1 MEDFDKIYAE
11 YYSEVYKFVLTLCQN
26 HTLAEEIT
34 QESFFKALKSI
45 DSFNGNCKLSTWLCR
60 IARNTFYSY
69 TKKHNR
75 QVDYPLDIIL
85 SDVNIEEQFADKETA
100 YTIHKV
106 LHKLNEPYKEVFWLR
121 IFGELSF
128 AQIGA
133 LFEKTE
139 SWARVTYYRA
149 KIMIKEELQGLTLA
163 ELLEIYCRY
172 TLMMCAMK
180 KANRRYII
188 ICRSVKNAEVA
199 MNL

>member
-1 MEDFDKIYAE
+1 MEDFDRIYAE

-26 HTLAEEIT
+26 QTLAEEIT

-45 DSFNGNCKLSTWLCR
+45 DSFNGNCKISTWLCK

-75 QVDYPLDIIL
+75 QVDYPLDAIL
-85 SDVNIEEQFADKETA
+85 SDENIEEQFADKEIA
-100 YTIHKV
+100 YAIHKV

-149 KIMIKEELQGLTLA
+149 KIMIKEELQ
-163 ELLEIYCRY
+163 
-172 TLMMCAMK
+172 
-180 KANRRYII
+180 
-188 ICRSVKNAEVA
+188 
-199 MNL
+199 

>member
-1 MEDFDKIYAE
+1 MEDFDQIYAD
-11 YYSEVYKFVLTLCQN
+11 YYSEVYKFVLSLCQN
-26 HTLAEEIT
+26 HSLAEEIT

-45 DSFNGNCKLSTWLCR
+45 DSFNGNCKISTWLCK
-60 IARNTFYSY
+60 IARNTLFSY

-149 KIMIKEELQGLTLA
+149 KIMIKEELQ
-163 ELLEIYCRY
+163 
-172 TLMMCAMK
+172 
-180 KANRRYII
+180 
-188 ICRSVKNAEVA
+188 
-199 MNL
+199 

>member
-1 MEDFDKIYAE
+1 MGDFDKIYAE
-11 YYSEVYKFVLTLCQN
+11 YYSEVYKFVVSICQN
-26 HTLAEEIT
+26 PMLAEEIT

-45 DSFNGNCKLSTWLCR
+45 DSFNGNCKLSTWLCK
-60 IARNTFYSY
+60 IARNTLYSY

-75 QVDYPLDIIL
+75 QVDYPFDITI
-85 SDVNIEEQFADKETA
+85 SSENIEEQFADKETA
-100 YTIHKV
+100 YAIHKV

-149 KIMIKEELQGLTLA
+149 KIMIKEELL
-163 ELLEIYCRY
+163 
-172 TLMMCAMK
+172 
-180 KANRRYII
+180 
-188 ICRSVKNAEVA
+188 
-199 MNL
+199 

>member
-26 HTLAEEIT
+26 PTLAEDIT

-45 DSFNGNCKLSTWLCR
+45 DSFNGNCKLSTWLCK

-75 QVDYPLDIIL
+75 QVDYPLDAIL
-85 SDVNIEEQFADKETA
+85 SDENIEEQFADKEIA
-100 YTIHKV
+100 YAIHKV

-149 KIMIKEELQGLTLA
+149 KIMIKEELQ
-163 ELLEIYCRY
+163 
-172 TLMMCAMK
+172 
-180 KANRRYII
+180 
-188 ICRSVKNAEVA
+188 
-199 MNL
+199 

>member
-1 MEDFDKIYAE
+1 VEDFDKIYAE

-26 HTLAEEIT
+26 PTLAEEIT

-45 DSFNGNCKLSTWLCR
+45 DSFNGNCKLSTWLCK

-75 QVDYPLDIIL
+75 QVDYPLDAIL
-85 SDVNIEEQFADKETA
+85 SDENIEEQFADKEIA
-100 YTIHKV
+100 YAIHKV

-149 KIMIKEELQGLTLA
+149 KIMIKEELQ
-163 ELLEIYCRY
+163 
-172 TLMMCAMK
+172 
-180 KANRRYII
+180 
-188 ICRSVKNAEVA
+188 
-199 MNL
+199 

>member
-1 MEDFDKIYAE
+1 M
-11 YYSEVYKFVLTLCQN
+11 LTLCQN
-26 HTLAEEIT
+26 PTLAEEIT

-45 DSFNGNCKLSTWLCR
+45 DSFNGRCKLSTWLCK

-75 QVDYPLDIIL
+75 QVDYPLDAIL
-85 SDVNIEEQFADKETA
+85 SDENIEEQFADKEIA
-100 YTIHKV
+100 YAIHKV

-149 KIMIKEELQGLTLA
+149 KIMIKEELL
-163 ELLEIYCRY
+163 
-172 TLMMCAMK
+172 
-180 KANRRYII
+180 
-188 ICRSVKNAEVA
+188 
-199 MNL
+199 

>member
-1 MEDFDKIYAE
+1 MENFDRIYSE

-45 DSFNGNCKLSTWLCR
+45 DSFNGNCKLSTWLCK
-60 IARNTFYSY
+60 IAKNTYYSY
-69 TKKHNR
+69 AKKHNR

-85 SDVNIEEQFADKETA
+85 SDENIEEQFADKETA

-139 SWARVTYYRA
+139 NWARVTYYRA
-149 KIMIKEELQGLTLA
+149 KIMIKEEL
-163 ELLEIYCRY
+163 
-172 TLMMCAMK
+172 
-180 KANRRYII
+180 
-188 ICRSVKNAEVA
+188 
-199 MNL
+199 

>member
-26 HTLAEEIT
+26 PTLAEEIT
-34 QESFFKALKSI
+34 QDSFFKALKSI
-45 DSFNGNCKLSTWLCR
+45 DSFNGDCKLSTWLCK

-75 QVDYPLDIIL
+75 QVDYPLDAIL
-85 SDVNIEEQFADKETA
+85 SDENIEEQFADKEIA
-100 YTIHKV
+100 YAIHKV

-149 KIMIKEELQGLTLA
+149 KIMIKEELQ
-163 ELLEIYCRY
+163 
-172 TLMMCAMK
+172 
-180 KANRRYII
+180 
-188 ICRSVKNAEVA
+188 
-199 MNL
+199 

>member
-1 MEDFDKIYAE
+1 MEDFDQIYAD
-11 YYSEVYKFVLTLCQN
+11 YYSEVYKFVLSLCQN
-26 HTLAEEIT
+26 HSLAEEIT

-45 DSFNGNCKLSTWLCR
+45 DSFNGNCKLSTWLCK

-75 QVDYPLDIIL
+75 QVEYPLDAIL
-85 SDVNIEEQFADKETA
+85 SDENIEEQFADKEIA
-100 YTIHKV
+100 NAIHKV

-149 KIMIKEELQGLTLA
+149 KIMIKEELQ
-163 ELLEIYCRY
+163 
-172 TLMMCAMK
+172 
-180 KANRRYII
+180 
-188 ICRSVKNAEVA
+188 
-199 MNL
+199 

>member
-26 HTLAEEIT
+26 PTLAEEIT

-45 DSFNGNCKLSTWLCR
+45 DSFNGRCKLSTWLCK

-75 QVDYPLDIIL
+75 QVDYPLDAIL
-85 SDVNIEEQFADKETA
+85 SDENIEEQFADKEIA
-100 YTIHKV
+100 YAIHKA

-149 KIMIKEELQGLTLA
+149 KIMIKEELQ
-163 ELLEIYCRY
+163 
-172 TLMMCAMK
+172 
-180 KANRRYII
+180 
-188 ICRSVKNAEVA
+188 
-199 MNL
+199 

>member
-26 HTLAEEIT
+26 PTLAEEIT

-45 DSFNGNCKLSTWLCR
+45 DSFNGNCKLSTWLYK

-69 TKKHNR
+69 TKKHSR

-85 SDVNIEEQFADKETA
+85 SDENLEEQFADKETA
-100 YTIHKV
+100 YAIHKV

-149 KIMIKEELQGLTLA
+149 KIMIKEELL
-163 ELLEIYCRY
+163 
-172 TLMMCAMK
+172 
-180 KANRRYII
+180 
-188 ICRSVKNAEVA
+188 
-199 MNL
+199 